1 MFLSAHDAIN
11 HPGSHAPVD
20 ASTEVTQHH
29 STLKLDPDRGQ
40 ETALP
45 PPVPAQGLA
54 LVSGSTRR
62 MRSALFCLLPPL
74 PIATLPS
81 GTSTGHRPSVSF
93 S

>member
-1 MFLSAHDAIN
+1 MFLSAHDAVN
-11 HPGSHAPVD
+11 HPRSNAPVD

-29 STLKLDPDRGQ
+29 STLKLDPDRGR

-45 PPVPAQGLA
+45 PSVPAQGLA
-54 LVSGSTRR
+54 LVSGFTRR
-62 MRSALFCLLPPL
+62 PLSALFCLLPPL
-74 PIATLPS
+74 PRTRLPS